1 MPECRTPPPGD
12 TTAAEG
18 TVSCSSHR
26 KPFKERCCI
35 PFTSAR
41 WRDPAQI
48 PQYVGQLI
56 SVTLVLMRQGL
67 CPAPSERKDNVPTT
81 FKADRT
87 CPCTPLL
94 GSSPCST
101 ELPAVPSGP
110 VAITGEQ
117 RSALS
122 LCSPAVGPE
131 QPSDGG
137 NCQVARAWD
146 GLELQVQER
155 EDSHLYHPFALRQ
168 LLLLLNAVLHTL

>member
-1 MPECRTPPPGD
+1 MCHTP
-12 TTAAEG
+12 
-18 TVSCSSHR
+18 
-26 KPFKERCCI
+26 
-35 PFTSAR
+35 
-41 WRDPAQI
+41 
-48 PQYVGQLI
+48 
-56 SVTLVLMRQGL
+56 VTLPVPGWPPLAPGSGL
-67 CPAPSERKDNVPTT
+67 LLPARHLGKWQPSI
-81 FKADRT
+81 
-87 CPCTPLL
+87 PCTPLL

-101 ELPAVPSGP
+101 ELPAIPSGP
-110 VAITGEQ
+110 VAITREQ